1 MKKGRPVVKSKLS
14 KLHKWLDDHIPKPT
28 KNAVDKAFLKLKN
41 NILRLYDGA
50 KKTLKDIV
58 EKEGQEVQQQEEDLD
73 LTLHK
78 NEKALKGSY
87 RRFVILVHLKQ
98 ILIVTLIKPSHTSRR
113 KSKIN

>member
-78 NEKALKGSY
+78 RIIQTFRDTGASKTDIDSDFDQTKP
-87 RRFVILVHLKQ
+87 H
-98 ILIVTLIKPSHTSRR
+98 IKT
-113 KSKIN
+113 

>member
-14 KLHKWLDDHIPKPT
+14 KLQKWLDDHIPNRT

-41 NILRLYDGA
+41 NILRLYDGV

-58 EKEGQEVQQQEEDLD
+58 EKEAEEVQQQEEDLD

-78 NEKALKGSY
+78 NEKSLKGAY

-113 KSKIN
+113 KLKIN

>member
-1 MKKGRPVVKSKLS
+1 MVKSKLS
-14 KLHKWLDDHIPKPT
+14 KLQKWLDDHIPNRT

-41 NILRLYDGA
+41 NILRLYDGV

-58 EKEGQEVQQQEEDLD
+58 EKEAEEVQQQEEDLD

-78 NEKALKGSY
+78 NEKSLKGAY

-113 KSKIN
+113 